1 MWRGGEKY
9 LETGEGEFRLGWEES
24 WRCPQDAQVELSRG
38 TSVCVGLQPRR
49 GSQAYKLLQ
58 PKPWEGVGRGI
69 SAAVG
74 EKLEAREPVGSGGT
88 QVLVFLAGT
97 VAQVQATLL
106 WIEV

>member
-1 MWRGGEKY
+1 M
-9 LETGEGEFRLGWEES
+9 
-24 WRCPQDAQVELSRG
+24 
-38 TSVCVGLQPRR
+38 CVGLQPRQ
-49 GSQAYKLLQ
+49 GSQAYKLMQ

-74 EKLEAREPVGSGGT
+74 EKLEAREPIGSWGT

-97 VAQVQATLL
+97 VAQVEATLL